1 MVLEPIC
8 CPSCN
13 STNVVKNGKSD
24 EGKQRYRCRNAECS
38 RRSFIREYSYRGYLP
53 DVKQQIADM
62 AVNGSGIRDTAR
74 VLKISPTTVI
84 ETLKKRSSARAS
96 QHHTA
101 ATDTE
106 FTRTSDGRES

>member
-24 EGKQRYRCRNAECS
+24 EGKQRYRCRNTECS

-53 DVKQQIADM
+53 DVKQQQ
-62 AVNGSGIRDTAR
+62 SGHGGEWQWHPRYGT
-74 VLKISPTTVI
+74 
-84 ETLKKRSSARAS
+84 SAEN
-96 QHHTA
+96 QPNNC
-101 ATDTE
+101 D
-106 FTRTSDGRES
+106 